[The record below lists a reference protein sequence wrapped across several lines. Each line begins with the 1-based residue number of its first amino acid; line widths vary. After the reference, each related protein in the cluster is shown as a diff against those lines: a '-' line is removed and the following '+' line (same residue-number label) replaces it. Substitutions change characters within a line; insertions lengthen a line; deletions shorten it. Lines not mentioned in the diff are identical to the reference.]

1 MYINYDQ
8 CQKNELMHWFF
19 IKKSKVENESV
30 NNELKVTLY
39 K

>member
-1 MYINYDQ
+1 MS
-8 CQKNELMHWFF
+8 KKWTHMHWFF

-30 NNELKVTLY
+30 NNELKVTFIN